1 MAWFDMGSS
10 LGSYTPKSYGG
21 LRLPRSARA
30 VVPDDDE
37 GETTT
42 NGVESKRVGL
52 GWDGKGT
59 GGV

>member
-1 MAWFDMGSS
+1 MGSS
-10 LGSYTPKSYGG
+10 VPILLNPMVGSGSPA
-21 LRLPRSARA
+21 LL
-30 VVPDDDE
+30 VPDDDE